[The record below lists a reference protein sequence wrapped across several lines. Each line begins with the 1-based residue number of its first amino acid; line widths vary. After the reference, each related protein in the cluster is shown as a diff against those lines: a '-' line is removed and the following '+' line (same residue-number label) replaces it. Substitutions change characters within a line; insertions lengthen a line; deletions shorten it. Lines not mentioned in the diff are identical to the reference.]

1 MLTLKGAFF
10 GTILFAFV
18 AVCYVALRMKM
29 LSDAAPHPADTQ
41 VGTDLSI
48 IKLWTL
54 QDPMFWVMLIAC
66 ITLCSPMLQALRKG

>member
-29 LSDAAPHPADTQ
+29 LSDAAPHPAD
-41 VGTDLSI
+41 
-48 IKLWTL
+48 K
-54 QDPMFWVMLIAC
+54 
-66 ITLCSPMLQALRKG
+66 